1 MHSDCQIGCHWS
13 GREAKGLAE
22 FALAL
27 SIEFRLPL
35 FEMRVFDCKPS
46 RPRSHQMLS
55 HQDSRVWTGVLV
67 REAAAQTSKHQATRA
82 NNQTTS
88 LPLSSAAAKKTPRTY
103 LPRCALSG
111 PSVFRIVHSKH
122 QVGSSR
128 EGPISVVY
136 SAVASP
142 RLCIS
147 VASANRQPVNKTKHA
162 IWLFISA
169 HTARLPVP
177 FESWCHQFV
186 SNATNSHCRRDVPCR
201 GTTTLFW
208 DKVAIPFQKVPTAF
222 QGRTVGGVGGAAL
235 AFLGRGNEV
244 FQAAKAAKA
253 RYVPFGIGC
262 CPK

>member
-1 MHSDCQIGCHWS
+1 MS
-13 GREAKGLAE
+13 
-22 FALAL
+22 
-27 SIEFRLPL
+27 
-35 FEMRVFDCKPS
+35 
-46 RPRSHQMLS
+46 S

-88 LPLSSAAAKKTPRTY
+88 LPLSSAAAKKAPRTC

-128 EGPISVVY
+128 EGESRSFTAPSRRHVFA
-136 SAVASP
+136 SASP
-142 RLCIS
+142 APTVNPS
-147 VASANRQPVNKTKHA
+147 TRQSTLST
-162 IWLFISA
+162 LFISA
-169 HTARLPVP
+169 HAAQCARLTVP
-177 FESWCHQFV
+177 FESWCHQFM
-186 SNATNSHCRRDVPCR
+186 SNATNCHCRRDVPCR

-208 DKVAIPFQKVPTAF
+208 DKLAIPFQKVPTAF

-244 FQAAKAAKA
+244 FQAAKGAKA
-253 RYVPFGIGC
+253 RYVTFGIGC